1 MEDRMDTDGWA
12 VETLESF
19 LDRLA
24 SAQPVPGGG
33 AAAALS
39 GAAAAALVAMVC
51 RVTIRHVPSDSLIVG
66 AVERA
71 DWLRSRLASLTRE
84 DIEAY
89 QGLLDVR
96 RAPPDVRASSEQAAL
111 RRATVVPLDIARAA
125 AGVLELCGSVVDI
138 VRLSAVTDLAVAAV
152 LSSAVVEASTLT
164 ARINLRDIA
173 DRQFAETTTQE
184 LEALTRSVA
193 ERQAVAR
200 RVNARTGLENLV

>member
-89 QGLLDVR
+89 QGLLDV
-96 RAPPDVRASSEQAAL
+96 